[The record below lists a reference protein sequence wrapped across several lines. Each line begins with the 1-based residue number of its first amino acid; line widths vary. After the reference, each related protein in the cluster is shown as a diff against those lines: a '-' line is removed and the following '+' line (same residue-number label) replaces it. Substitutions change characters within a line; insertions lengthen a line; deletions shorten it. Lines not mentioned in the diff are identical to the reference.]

1 MRSEEERIQ
10 KLELLV
16 EQLIRRV
23 DLLEGEPVA
32 TQPTPAE
39 AQPPPAAVQPAP
51 AVRFTAPAAQK
62 ATPAARPKQPP
73 KPGPSLDLEELL
85 GGRVLAWAGA
95 LAVVIAIVLFLATA
109 ISRGWIDEAMRVVLA
124 YLGSTLLLCA
134 GLYLYERKGRTQ
146 AALATVAAAL
156 FGLFASTVAATS
168 LYDIVEP
175 AVGLAVAMLI
185 GAGAATIAVRWG
197 SRETAA
203 IGIVGAVLSP
213 VLVDAGTTGIALA
226 FMAVALVSSTA
237 VLLWQR
243 WDWLAVAAFLTSA
256 PQLVAWLD
264 DTQDESLGTALLV
277 LGCFW
282 VLYAVAAIGFEVRV
296 PSEKLR
302 FSSAGLL
309 VADAI
314 LAADIGWEILDEASR
329 SDGATTWV
337 LGLAVVHLAL
347 GAVALRGRVAKEIAL
362 LLLAIGVGL
371 SAIGAALALDGP
383 ALVAAWS
390 VEAVLLAWLARR
402 MNTTRGYIGAAGF
415 LALASAHTLA
425 FDARPDRLVDPP
437 TAGAIVAVV
446 LVIAAAAILSR
457 LYAGPWAEFGDAMD
471 VLALGGLAYL
481 APVAFEGVPVVA
493 AWATLAVVLAFL
505 SERGLVGL
513 GGVAPLPFVALAAG
527 HTLAIEAP
535 PYALRDGVDDLGSAV
550 LAIGLT
556 TAAALVAARMAK
568 EPLDRVLAIVGAAG
582 AVYLPSIVIVDVT
595 STGEVEPGQTPQVLL
610 SAFWSAVGLGAVVY
624 GLVRDDKRFRLGG
637 LALLVLAAGKVIL
650 YDLGELDDIYRV
662 LSFVAL
668 GLLLLAGAFAYQR
681 IRHEVGGRPG

>member
-16 EQLIRRV
+16 EQLVRRV
-23 DLLEGEPVA
+23 DLLEGEPAA
-32 TQPTPAE
+32 TQPTPPE
-39 AQPPPAAVQPAP
+39 AQPPPAALQPAP

-62 ATPAARPKQPP
+62 PAPSTRPRQPP
-73 KPGPSLDLEELL
+73 KPRPSLDLEELL

-95 LAVVIAIVLFLATA
+95 LAVVIGIVLFLATA
-109 ISRGWIDEAMRVVLA
+109 ISRGWIDEATRVALA
-124 YLGSTLLLCA
+124 YFGSTLLLCA

-168 LYDIVEP
+168 LYDLVQP
-175 AVGLAVAMLI
+175 AVGLAVAMLT
-185 GAGAATIAVRWG
+185 GAVASAIAVRWG

-203 IGIVGAVLSP
+203 IGIVGALLSP
-213 VLVDAGTTGIALA
+213 VLVDAGTTGLALA

-256 PQLVAWLD
+256 PQLVAWLA
-264 DTQDESLGTALLV
+264 DTYDESLVTALVV

-282 VLYAVAAIGFEVRV
+282 VLYAVAAVGFEIRV

-314 LAADIGWEILDEASR
+314 LTAVGGWLVLDAANH
-329 SDGATTWV
+329 SDGATAWV
-337 LGLAVVHLAL
+337 IGVAVVHVAL
-347 GAVALRGRVAKEIAL
+347 GTATLRGRVSKEIAL
-362 LLLAIGVGL
+362 LFLALGIGL

-390 VEAVLLAWLARR
+390 VEAVLLAWLARTMDR
-402 MNTTRGYIGAAGF
+402 ARGYLAAAGF
-415 LALASAHTLA
+415 LAAAALHTLA
-425 FDARPDRLVDPP
+425 FDAPPDQLTEHA
-437 TAGAIVAVV
+437 TASAIVAVV
-446 LVIAAAAILSR
+446 LVIAAAAIVSR

-471 VLALGGLAYL
+471 VLAIAGLAYL

-493 AWATLAVVLAFL
+493 AWAVLAVVLAAL

-513 GGVAPLPFVALAAG
+513 GGVAPLPFVALAAL

-535 PYALRDGVDDLGSAV
+535 PYALRDGVDDLASAV
-550 LAIGLT
+550 LAIALT

-568 EPLDRVLAIVGAAG
+568 DPIDRVLAMVGAAG

-595 STGEVEPGQTPQVLL
+595 STGELEPGQTPQVLL

-624 GLVRDDKRFRLGG
+624 GLVRNDKRFRLGG

-650 YDLGELDDIYRV
+650 YDLSELDDIYRV

-681 IRHEVGGRPG
+681 IRHEVGGRS